1 MWTHA
6 HKVSYEVSLICFAS
20 PTSLCR
26 KKQSD
31 TLTENRVNC
40 RYWVIGCYLE
50 VAQVFVSEKSTF
62 LVLPLTYVEI
72 GHFFL
77 NFEFIFTP
85 SFNSEYCSVYV
96 LFVEMDRFNRVL
108 IFSHNKKEGIMFIVV
123 TLFITHRG
131 TPSVEKN
138 LTNLM
143 GTKCKHDISSVTSQV
158 TEECESN
165 HIQTVFEALLCLKNV
180 HSNMGQKFYSTHAPI
195 TALVISL
202 NEWIFKLQYILGMF
216 VDSWWCRVKVNQ
228 IVTKACIVGPNHAWN
243 RWQEG
248 FNFKAIFFQA
258 D

>member
-1 MWTHA
+1 
-6 HKVSYEVSLICFAS
+6 
-20 PTSLCR
+20 
-26 KKQSD
+26 
-31 TLTENRVNC
+31 
-40 RYWVIGCYLE
+40 
-50 VAQVFVSEKSTF
+50 
-62 LVLPLTYVEI
+62 
-72 GHFFL
+72 
-77 NFEFIFTP
+77 
-85 SFNSEYCSVYV
+85 
-96 LFVEMDRFNRVL
+96 MDRFNQAL

-202 NEWIFKLQYILGMF
+202 NE
-216 VDSWWCRVKVNQ
+216 
-228 IVTKACIVGPNHAWN
+228 
-243 RWQEG
+243 
-248 FNFKAIFFQA
+248 
-258 D
+258 